1 MANNLEYK
9 DLMAFHPGY
18 YVEEIIDDM
27 EITQEEFAIRLGTTP
42 KTISKLLSGEINLSN
57 DLAIKLS
64 NMLGTSIDVW
74 LNLQKEYEKKKAE
87 IKSKQDIDNQIE
99 IVSMIDYKYFTSLGV
114 VATARKAEDKVV
126 NLRSYLMISDLN
138 VLREK
143 DFLVNYRSATANVT
157 EKNIINSRVW
167 LQTAINMGRKK
178 DVSPFD
184 AKKLKSY
191 IPEIRSMTVKSPKVF
206 LPRLEKIFEDC
217 GVTFVLLPYLKNSGI
232 TGAVKWINSSKVILA
247 LNDRRTY
254 ADGFWFSMFHEIKHV
269 LQQKI
274 KTTFISQENK
284 NMDIESLNENLE
296 KEADDFARTILIP
309 NDEYDAFISKG
320 NFSDSAICSFSEKI
334 DIQPGIVL
342 GRLQHDGY
350 IALNRGTNLR
360 IKYKIIGC

>member
-42 KTISKLLSGEINLSN
+42 KTISKLLAGEINLSN

-87 IKSKQDIDNQIE
+87 IKNKQDIDNQIE
-99 IVSMIDYKYFTSLGV
+99 IVSMIDYQYFTSLGV
-114 VATARKAEDKVV
+114 VAAARRAEDKVI

-138 VLREK
+138 ILREK
-143 DFLVNYRSATANVT
+143 DFLVNYRSAITNVT

-167 LQTAINMGRKK
+167 LQTAINMGRKE
-178 DVSPFD
+178 DIRPFD
-184 AKKLKSY
+184 AKKLKFY
-191 IPEIRSMTVKSPKVF
+191 IPEIRSMTVESPNVF
-206 LPRLEKIFEDC
+206 LPRLKEIFEDC

-232 TGAVKWINSSKVILA
+232 TGAVKWINPNKVILA
-247 LNDRRTY
+247 LNDRRNF

-274 KTTFISQENK
+274 KTTFISQENR
-284 NMDIESLNENLE
+284 NMNIESLNENLE
-296 KEADDFARTILIP
+296 KEADDFAKTILIP
-309 NDEYDAFISKG
+309 QDEYDAFISRK
-320 NFSDSAICSFSEKI
+320 NFSDNAICSFSRKI
-334 DIQPGIVL
+334 NIQPGITL

-350 IALNRGTNLR
+350 VALNRGTNLK